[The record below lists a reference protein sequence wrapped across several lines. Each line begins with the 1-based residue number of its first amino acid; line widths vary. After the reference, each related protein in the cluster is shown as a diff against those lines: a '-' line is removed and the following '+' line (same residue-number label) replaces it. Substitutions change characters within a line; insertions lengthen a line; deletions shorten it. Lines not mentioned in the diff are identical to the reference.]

1 MNRELITAPTLEPI
15 TLAEAK
21 AHLRVVSADEDALI
35 SSLVLAARERAEIY
49 TERALLQQTWE
60 VSLDVFPTGD
70 IRLPLLPLLSVVSVK
85 YYDTDGVEQTLD
97 VSEYYEDAKSKP
109 ARIVPV
115 SNWPAT
121 KDRPNAV
128 TITIE
133 AGYGETADKVPQVIK
148 QALLLMV
155 GDMYEN
161 REETV
166 VGTIVST
173 LPLTADRLLRPFRL
187 LG

>member
-1 MNRELITAPTLEPI
+1 
-15 TLAEAK
+15 
-21 AHLRVVSADEDALI
+21 
-35 SSLVLAARERAEIY
+35 
-49 TERALLQQTWE
+49 
-60 VSLDVFPTGD
+60 
-70 IRLPLLPLLSVVSVK
+70 VSVK

-97 VSEYYEDAKSKP
+97 VAEYYEDAKSKP

-115 SNWPAT
+115 SSWPAT

-133 AGYGETADKVPQVIK
+133 AGYGATADKVPQVIK